1 MIRTLGGRRV
11 ATLELRSSQ
20 ERLKLCSLETKANF
34 HNEQEKKA
42 NASLSALSV
51 FDFGWFLPNGH
62 V

>member
-1 MIRTLGGRRV
+1 L
-11 ATLELRSSQ
+11 LEI
-20 ERLKLCSLETKANF
+20 KANF

-42 NASLSALSV
+42 NARLSGLRG